1 MLNDYPELSIYPSDI
16 SLEDKY
22 NKREIV
28 KQNSFVRDLATL
40 VIKDRIDTPARTVS
54 ASDLAKYSE
63 YCTGSDSANVLLE
76 VVSSNLSDCTN
87 ESKNTA
93 EENIAQAKFYQ
104 KHPNMPEEIE
114 QRFFQTKF
122 TPEIEAVLDKY
133 LNSEDLYNF
142 SNYVGE
148 YGFKGADELLKYHIV
163 RPNALRLAR
172 RTKEE
177 GSVEEIKTLT
187 EKIIM
192 TEEIFNRIEKNR
204 NYVGNGPLEKDIFE
218 KLLDSSKVKYPVIV
232 NSELLSSKYKRG
244 DKIELTTIPTL
255 NNFIKNMN
263 LDKKNLFLRMIEDGR
278 CGNLQTMIDLLPVY
292 SKYPN
297 IKITDKMIYEF
308 NDPLAKAMGLQ

>member
-1 MLNDYPELSIYPSDI
+1 M
-16 SLEDKY
+16 
-22 NKREIV
+22 
-28 KQNSFVRDLATL
+28 
-40 VIKDRIDTPARTVS
+40 IKDRIDTPARTVS

-192 TEEIFNRIEKNR
+192 TEEVFDMIEKNMHV
-204 NYVGNGPLEKDIFE
+204 VGYGPIEKDCFERFLNGPNAKRPIIPLN
-218 KLLDSSKVKYPVIV
+218 SK
-232 NSELLSSKYKRG
+232 LLSSSYKPG
-244 DKIELTTIPTL
+244 DKLGLTTIPTL
-255 NNFIKNMN
+255 NNFIENMDM
-263 LDKKNLFLRMIEDGR
+263 DKKNLFLRMIDDGIW
-278 CGNLQTMIDLLPVY
+278 CCSLQKMIDLLPVY

-297 IKITDKMIYEF
+297 TKITEKMISEF